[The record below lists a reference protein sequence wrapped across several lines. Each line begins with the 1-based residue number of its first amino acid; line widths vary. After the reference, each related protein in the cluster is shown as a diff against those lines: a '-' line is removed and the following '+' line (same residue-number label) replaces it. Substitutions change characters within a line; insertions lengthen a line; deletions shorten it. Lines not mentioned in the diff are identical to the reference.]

1 MKKKQLL
8 TVLAAP
14 VMAFSLFQA
23 DEVKA
28 ETNFDMTQL
37 SDTELLIEQDIIKK
51 KKQAQVH
58 KNPYVTRLDVMKML
72 KRANE
77 MKGLSP
83 KDVFFSDSSNKS
95 KGASPKEPITRID
108 MAKLFT
114 LAMNDGNV
122 PEVDLEVLNN
132 FTDAESIPEEAKP
145 YVAYA
150 TLAGGFDITFEEAFQ
165 PNEPM
170 TLDEVAKSFKP
181 LVFDVIDI
189 LSTNDIH
196 GHITQ
201 NQQYQQ
207 GGMALIGGI
216 VEDFR
221 SVNADGTVV
230 VDGGDTMQGTLI
242 SNSFYGKSTI
252 ETLNDIKYDAGA
264 IGNHEFDWGVDVL
277 KQRLDDA
284 AYPILGANIFEE
296 ETGERPEWAK
306 PYTIVE
312 KGGYKIGIIGF
323 ATPQTPQTTLSTHV
337 EGLKF
342 PTPAPIA
349 EELAAELEAKGA
361 DMVMVTS
368 HLPGWHEEETDKI
381 MGELAQLANSSE
393 GGLDALVGG
402 HSHERVARHV
412 NGIPVVEA
420 DRYTNAIGHIQL
432 FVDPES
438 EEIYDSEIDMLE
450 TYEHLAGEDESVREI
465 VDYYKQQVEEV
476 KSEVVSTTEGPLTRE
491 RKYGDLGVSQLG
503 NMITDA
509 MRERANADIA
519 FQNSGGIRTDINAGE
534 ITYGEVFEVLPFD
547 NYNVTAEMTGQQLKE
562 ILEGPAPDDWN
573 FMKIQ
578 FSGMNVVYDPSQ
590 SDGERVTSIK
600 LTDGTPVY
608 TNGEFS
614 DQTFTVV
621 TNNFLSTGE
630 GDGYT
635 TFGEVEWASHPDF
648 QRELFA
654 DYLREMQASGETIVP
669 AEAFDGR
676 LIQE

>member
-1 MKKKQLL
+1 MKKNQLL
-8 TVLAAP
+8 TVLATP

-28 ETNFDMTQL
+28 ETNFDMSQL
-37 SDTELLIEQDIIKK
+37 NDTELMIEQEIIKQ
-51 KKQAQVH
+51 KQLKQVH
-58 KNPYVTRLDVMKML
+58 KNPYVTRLEVMKML
-72 KRANE
+72 KRADE
-77 MKGLSP
+77 MKGLNP
-83 KDVFFSDSSNKS
+83 KDVFFSDSSNKA

-114 LAMNDGNV
+114 LAMNDGEV
-122 PEVDLEVLNN
+122 PDVDLEVLNN
-132 FTDAESIPEEAKP
+132 FTDSESIPDEAKP

-170 TLDEVAKSFKP
+170 TLEEVAKSFKP

-207 GGMALIGGI
+207 GGMALLGGI

-221 SVNADGTVV
+221 SVNKDGTVV

-242 SNSFYGKSTI
+242 SNSFDGKSTI
-252 ETLNDIKYDAGA
+252 ETLNDIQYDAGA

-296 ETGERPEWAK
+296 ATGERPDWAK
-306 PYTIVE
+306 PYTMIE
-312 KGGYKIGIIGF
+312 KDGYKIGIIGF
-323 ATPQTPQTTLSTHV
+323 ATPQTPQTTLATHV
-337 EGLKF
+337 AGLNF

-349 EELAAELEAKGA
+349 EDLAAELEAKGA
-361 DMVMVTS
+361 DIVMVTS
-368 HLPGWHEEETDKI
+368 HLPGWHEEETEKI
-381 MGELAQLANSSE
+381 MGELAQLASSSN

-402 HSHERVARHV
+402 HSHERVTGHV

-420 DRYTNAIGHIQL
+420 GRYTNAMGHIQL
-432 FVDPES
+432 FVDPET
-438 EEIYDSEIDMLE
+438 EEIYDSEVDMLE
-450 TYEHLAGEDESVREI
+450 TYSHLAGEDESVQEI
-465 VDYYKQQVEEV
+465 VNYYQQQVEEV
-476 KSEVVSTTEGPLTRE
+476 KSEVVATTEGPLTRE
-491 RKYGDLGVSQLG
+491 RKYGNLGVNQLG

-509 MRERANADIA
+509 MRERADADIA
-519 FQNSGGIRTDINAGE
+519 FQNSGGIRANLNAGE

-547 NYNVTAEMTGQQLKE
+547 NYNVTAEMTGQQIKE
-562 ILEGPAPDDWN
+562 ILEGPAPDDSN

-578 FSGMNVVYDPSQ
+578 FSGMNVVYDPAQ
-590 SDGERVTSIK
+590 PDGQRVLSIE
-600 LTDGTPVY
+600 LSDGTPVY

-614 DQTFTVV
+614 NQTFTVV
-621 TNNFLSTGE
+621 TNNFLSTGK

-635 TFGEVEWASHPDF
+635 TFGEVEWTSHPDY

-654 DYLREMQASGETIVP
+654 DYLREIQASGETIDPTQV
-669 AEAFDGR
+669 FDGR
-676 LIQE
+676 LIEK

>member
-1 MKKKQLL
+1 MKKRQLL

-23 DEVKA
+23 DEVSA

-37 SDTELLIEQDIIKK
+37 SDTELLIEQDIIKQK
-51 KKQAQVH
+51 QQAQIH
-58 KNPYVTRLDVMKML
+58 NNPYVTRLEVMKML
-72 KRANE
+72 KRADE
-77 MKGLSP
+77 MKGLNP
-83 KDVFFSDSSNKS
+83 KDIFFSDSSNKS

-108 MAKLFT
+108 MAKVFT
-114 LAMNDGNV
+114 LAMNNGEI

-132 FTDAESIPEEAKP
+132 FTDGDSIPEEAKP

-150 TLAGGFDITFEEAFQ
+150 TLAGGFDITFEEAFH

-170 TLDEVAKSFKP
+170 TLEEVADTFKP

-207 GGMALIGGI
+207 GGMAIIGGI

-242 SNSFYGKSTI
+242 SNSFDGKSTI
-252 ETLNDIKYDAGA
+252 ETLNDIQYDAGA
-264 IGNHEFDWGVDVL
+264 IGNHEFDWGIDVL
-277 KQRLDDA
+277 EQRLDDA
-284 AYPILGANIFEE
+284 SYPILGANIFEE
-296 ETGERPEWAK
+296 ATGERPEWAK

-337 EGLKF
+337 EGLEF

-368 HLPGWHEEETDKI
+368 HLPGWHEEETEKI
-381 MGELAQLANSSE
+381 MGELAQLAKSSE

-402 HSHERVARHV
+402 HSHERVAGHV
-412 NGIPVVEA
+412 NDIPVVEA
-420 DRYTNAIGHIQL
+420 SRYTNAMGHIQL
-432 FVDPES
+432 FVDPET
-438 EEIYDSEIDMLE
+438 EEIYDSEVDMLE
-450 TYEHLAGEDESVREI
+450 TYEHLAGKDESVQEI
-465 VDYYKQQVEEV
+465 VDYYKEQVEEV
-476 KSEVVSTTEGPLTRE
+476 KSEVVSTTEGPLTRD
-491 RKYGDLGVSQLG
+491 RKYGELGVSQLG

-519 FQNSGGIRTDINAGE
+519 FQNSGGIRADINTGE

-547 NYNVTAEMTGQQLKE
+547 NYNVTAQMTGQQIKK

-578 FSGMNVVYDPSQ
+578 FSGMNVVYDPAKP
-590 SDGERVTSIK
+590 DGERVTSIT

-635 TFGEVEWASHPDF
+635 TFGEVEWTSQPAF

-654 DYLREMQASGETIVP
+654 DYLREKQANGETIVP
-669 AEAFDGR
+669 ADALDGR
-676 LIQE
+676 LIEK